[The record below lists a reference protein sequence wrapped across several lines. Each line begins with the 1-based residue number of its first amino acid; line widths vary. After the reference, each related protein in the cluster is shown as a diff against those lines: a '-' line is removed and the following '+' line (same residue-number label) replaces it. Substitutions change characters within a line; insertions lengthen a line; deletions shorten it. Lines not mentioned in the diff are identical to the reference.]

1 MCVRGRVFVWMPK
14 QKFATTAFSGLKFW
28 HQSYTSIIYFSCYKF
43 ENKDSKI
50 VVTGYTDA
58 VKSFDDKSLT
68 FWFSLLFSFTWIQL
82 VKNET
87 TSFPCCRIFDSYLRS
102 WIFCENEALYRA
114 LWSEVLRL
122 RSQAITGHT
131 APQPKP

>member
-1 MCVRGRVFVWMPK
+1 MQYHDGTNTILVPK
-14 QKFATTAFSGLKFW
+14 NAFDLPSTFLPSSTLLTLSPHSYVIYSTYALLLNYVCERESICMNAKAEICYYCISGLKFW

-68 FWFSLLFSFTWIQL
+68 F
-82 VKNET
+82 
-87 TSFPCCRIFDSYLRS
+87 
-102 WIFCENEALYRA
+102 
-114 LWSEVLRL
+114 
-122 RSQAITGHT
+122 
-131 APQPKP
+131 